1 MIPVC
6 GYSQSSTC
14 PQTHDSKIVLFVSP
28 DSVEIDSMKQEMG
41 DDFYIVADDAMY
53 YRSHA
58 YELLDL
64 NEIEYKLTT
73 CEKH

>member
-1 MIPVC
+1 
-6 GYSQSSTC
+6 
-14 PQTHDSKIVLFVSP
+14 
-28 DSVEIDSMKQEMG
+28 MKQEMG